1 MFIKTYLVIFLKLIS
16 VLALTESSP
25 NIGMGHLVRSAQ
37 LLTCLDSNKFKFKII
52 GEINST
58 PTWINNFTISNVSF
72 NNLDIEEVNQHDLV
86 VFDSYNYRDILS
98 KISTNK
104 LLINDL
110 NYLNTENY
118 DIVLDYNIGS
128 SKDLYKE
135 KSLRLVDPN
144 FFPISESSLPEYI
157 NKCRNAFDEEGDIL
171 LSFGGVSDEKLINI
185 KNEIKY
191 YSNYGR
197 VVLMD
202 PLSKLGKFNNQ
213 VYKLISGKSLSDVFS
228 NYKFKFCKVAG
239 GTSKYIAMT
248 YKVPIIYVYRNL
260 LEKILIDKV
269 AERQL
274 LIYED
279 KISSKSDF
287 NNNLINLHNKY
298 KNLFD
303 NNLNDELSKKII
315 NKLK

>member
-1 MFIKTYLVIFLKLIS
+1 MFIKTYLGIFLKLIN

-25 NIGMGHLVRSAQ
+25 DIGMGHLVRSAQ
-37 LLTCLDSNKFKFKII
+37 LLTCLDSNKFQFKII

-58 PTWINNFTISNVSF
+58 PTWINKFNISNVSL

-86 VFDSYNYRDILS
+86 IFDSYNYRDILS

-118 DIVLDYNIGS
+118 DIILDYNIGS
-128 SKDLYKE
+128 SKDLYKD
-135 KSLRLVDPN
+135 KSLRLVDPS

-157 NKCRNAFDEEGDIL
+157 NKSKNAFDEEGDIL

-185 KNEIKY
+185 KDEIKY
-191 YSNYGR
+191 FSNYGR
-197 VVLMD
+197 VILMD
-202 PLSKLGKFNNQ
+202 PLSKLGKYNKQ
-213 VYKLISGKSLSDVFS
+213 VYKLITGQSLSDVFS
-228 NYKFKFCKVAG
+228 NFKFKFCKVAG

-269 AERQL
+269 AEKQL

-279 KISSKSDF
+279 KISSKSEF
-287 NNNLINLHNKY
+287 NSNLIELHTKYKKIFDDNLH
-298 KNLFD
+298 D
-303 NNLNDELSKKII
+303 DLNRKII

>member
-1 MFIKTYLVIFLKLIS
+1 MIR
-16 VLALTESSP
+16 VLAITESSP
-25 NIGMGHLVRSAQ
+25 NIGMGHLVRSTQ
-37 LLTCLDSNKFKFKII
+37 LLSCLDSNKFKFKII
-52 GEINST
+52 GEIKST
-58 PTWINNFTISNVSF
+58 PTWINNFNISNVSF
-72 NNLDIEEVNQHDLV
+72 NELDLEEVNQHDLV

-104 LLINDL
+104 LLINDI

-118 DIVLDYNIGS
+118 DIILDYNIGS

-157 NKCRNAFDEEGDIL
+157 NKSKNAFDEEGDIL

-185 KNEIKY
+185 KDEIKY

-197 VVLMD
+197 VILMD
-202 PLSKLGKFNNQ
+202 PLSKLAKYNKQ
-213 VYKLISGKSLSDVFS
+213 VYKLISGKSLSYVFS

-260 LEKILIDKV
+260 LEKFLIDKV
-269 AERQL
+269 AEKQL
-274 LIYED
+274 LIYQD
-279 KISSKSDF
+279 KISSKSEF
-287 NNNLINLHNKY
+287 NSSLIDLHIKYKKLFDGNLH
-298 KNLFD
+298 
-303 NNLNDELSKKII
+303 DELNRKII